1 VEEILYDGQTLKQ
14 ALKSAETV
22 LEKRIDEINSLN
34 VFPVPDGDTGINMY
48 LTLQSANE
56 AVKDNSSTSATEIIS
71 KSAMGALMGA
81 RGNSGVIF
89 SQIMR
94 GLSKG
99 LEGKEKFSAKDFAEA
114 LHSASDIAYK
124 SLAEPVEGTILTVI
138 REVAEK
144 AMEEVKQ
151 GADLKRTITAA
162 TTQARDTVIRTR
174 EMLPALKEAGVVDA
188 GGKGLF
194 YVFQGMKDFIGQNMN
209 PVEGYKTARRKAKL
223 AIEESVYGFDL
234 QFLIEGNNLPLK
246 EIRDK
251 INTMGESVL
260 VVGDDTLIRVHV
272 HTKISQSVM
281 DYCATKGRLRDI
293 INDNMDTQVESF
305 KKGQTPAS
313 RSHELDRRHG
323 QPIRTRSGQLSDSV
337 LSP

>member
-1 VEEILYDGQTLKQ
+1 MEEILYDGQTLKQ
-14 ALKSAETV
+14 ALKSAEAV

-99 LEGKEKFSAKDFAEA
+99 LEGKDKFSAKDFAEA
-114 LHSASDIAYK
+114 LHFASDIAYK

-138 REVAEK
+138 RKVAEK
-144 AMEEVKQ
+144 AMEESQQ
-151 GADLKRTITAA
+151 GADLKRTITAV
-162 TTQARDTVIRTR
+162 TTQAKDTVTRTR

-194 YVFQGMKDFIGQNMN
+194 YVFQGMKNFIGQKMN
-209 PVEGYKTARRKAKL
+209 PVEGYKTTTHKAKL

-234 QFLIEGNNLPLK
+234 QFLIEGNNLPIK

-293 INDNMDTQVESF
+293 INDNMDTQVKNF
-305 KKGQTPAS
+305 KKGQKPVS
-313 RSHELDRRHG
+313 RSQEMDRHHG
-323 QPIRTRSGQLSDSV
+323 QPIRTRSGQLRDSV